1 MNNDMKWMMTLI
13 FTILVSLMGC
23 IGILGY
29 MYGVSKGELNKME
42 AFKDIYVPN
51 PSNVYPDAVD
61 SLGGE

>member
-1 MNNDMKWMMTLI
+1 MNNDMKWMMILI

-29 MYGVSKGELNKME
+29 MYGRSEGELNKME
-42 AFKDIYVPN
+42 YFKDTYVPN
-51 PSNVYPDAVD
+51 PSNVYPDTVD